1 MDAQNVRG
9 YRKML
14 VDSFGRKIDYL
25 RVSLTK
31 QCNFRCAYCMPNTP
45 DDFFDTTA
53 LPLPKLLEFL
63 KIAMDNGIR
72 KIRITGGEPLLRED
86 IAEFIAGLYA
96 YNPNIE
102 IAMTSNAFYLQ
113 KYALPLRDAGL
124 KRINISLDSL
134 KPERIKAISKRDA
147 LPQILAGI
155 ESAQSCGLKIK
166 LNMVA
171 LELNKDEI
179 LDMLEFGK
187 QRNNLVRYIE
197 FMENIHAKNNLYSL
211 CREEILSVIGTR
223 YAVREVQKEF
233 FGPAKIYEI
242 KDGTNTTKPYAFGI
256 IAPHEDDF
264 CESCN
269 RIRLTSDG
277 ILCPCLFYQDAISVR
292 EAILAGNREEMG
304 RLLKLGVQ
312 NKPQKNQWSANE
324 VSTRAFYHTGG

>member
-1 MDAQNVRG
+1 
-9 YRKML
+9 ML

-25 RVSLTK
+25 RISLTK

-45 DDFFDTTA
+45 DDFFDTNA

-63 KIAMDNGIR
+63 KIAMDNGIQ

-86 IAEFIAGLYA
+86 IAEFIAGIYA
-96 YNPNIE
+96 HNPSME

-113 KYALPLRDAGL
+113 KYAKALKEAGL

-134 KPERIKAISKRDA
+134 KPERIKQISKRDA

-155 ESAQSCGLKIK
+155 ESALQNGLKIK

-171 LELNKDEI
+171 LEINKDEI

-187 QRNNLVRYIE
+187 ERDILVRYIE
-197 FMENIHAKNNLYSL
+197 FMENIHAKQNLTSL
-211 CREEILSVIGTR
+211 SREDIVSIISAR
-223 YAVREVQKEF
+223 YAVREVKKEC
-233 FGPAKIYEI
+233 FGPARLYEI
-242 KDGTNTTKPYAFGI
+242 SEGANVTKPYAFGI

-277 ILCPCLFYQDAISVR
+277 ILCPCLFYQDAVSVR
-292 EAILAGNREEMG
+292 EAILAGDREQMEE
-304 RLLKLGVQ
+304 LLKLGVQ